1 MTNHYKHILNDK
13 SKKRLVEI
21 WTHLYTALILIVALA
36 WNEAIKNIFDL
47 YPRLKS
53 YGPFIY
59 AIIVTI
65 IVYAIID
72 IVDLIGKAENIH
84 K

>member
-1 MTNHYKHILNDK
+1 MTNYFSILNDK
-13 SKKRLVEI
+13 SKKRLVDV
-21 WTHLYTALILIVALA
+21 WTHLYTALILVVALA
-36 WNEAIKNIFDL
+36 WNEAIKSIFEL
-47 YPRLKS
+47 YPKLKS

-65 IVYAIID
+65 IVFFVID
-72 IVDLIGKAENIH
+72 LVNIIGKAENIH

>member
-1 MTNHYKHILNDK
+1 MTNHYSIFNDK
-13 SKKRLVEI
+13 SKKRLIDI

-36 WNEAIKNIFDL
+36 WNEAIKSIFEL
-47 YPRLKS
+47 YPKFKA
-53 YGPFIY
+53 YGSFIY

-65 IVYAIID
+65 IVFFIID
-72 IVDLIGKAENIH
+72 IVDFLGKAENIH

>member
-1 MTNHYKHILNDK
+1 MTNHFSILNDK
-13 SKKRLVEI
+13 SKKRLVDV
-21 WTHLYTALILIVALA
+21 WTHLYTALILVVALA
-36 WNEAIKNIFDL
+36 WNEAIKSLFEL
-47 YPRLKS
+47 YPKFKS

-65 IVYAIID
+65 IVFFVID
-72 IVDLIGKAENIH
+72 LVNIIGKAENIH